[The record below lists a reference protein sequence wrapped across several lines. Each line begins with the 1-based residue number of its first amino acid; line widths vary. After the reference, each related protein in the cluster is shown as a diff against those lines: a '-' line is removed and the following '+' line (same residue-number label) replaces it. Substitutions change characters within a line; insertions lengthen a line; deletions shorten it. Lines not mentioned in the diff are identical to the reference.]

1 MRVFTIYE
9 TTQIRNNNWV
19 NNGFFVNNIFARVYG
34 KNKPIG
40 RVIKVVR
47 DYWYEADKPILG
59 DEFKKT
65 VKGISKD
72 PLLTSAITQSADTI
86 TQMTSNPK
94 QKKKY
99 YNWYLVELDD
109 TLPYGRVRKYVRE
122 DVVRLSK

>member
-19 NNGFFVNNIFARVYG
+19 NNGFFINNIFARIYG
-34 KNKPIG
+34 KNKVLG
-40 RVIKVVR
+40 RVIKVVN
-47 DYWYEADKPILG
+47 DYWYEADKPILN

-65 VKGISKD
+65 IGRISKD
-72 PLLTSAITQSADTI
+72 PLVTQAVSQSADTI
-86 TQMTSNPK
+86 NNLTGKPA
-94 QKKKY
+94 KKKY
-99 YNWYLVELDD
+99 YRWYLIELDD

>member
-1 MRVFTIYE
+1 MKVFTIYE

-19 NNGFFVNNIFARVYG
+19 NNGFFLNNIFARVYG

-65 VKGISKD
+65 VKGLSND

-86 TQMTSNPK
+86 TKMTSNPK

>member
-19 NNGFFVNNIFARVYG
+19 NNGFFINNIFARIYG
-34 KNKPIG
+34 KNKVLG
-40 RVIKVVR
+40 RVIKVVN
-47 DYWYEADKPILG
+47 DYWFEADKPILD

-65 VKGISKD
+65 VRTISKD
-72 PLLTSAITQSADTI
+72 PLVSQAVSQSADTI
-86 TQMTSNPK
+86 NNFTGK
-94 QKKKY
+94 QPRKKY
-99 YNWYLVELDD
+99 YKWYLIELDD